1 MATGYAFD
9 FAEEGK
15 PQNVPIIDQP
25 TRKDPGYMAINP
37 AWLIEQNKLMTHL
50 PWYRNNYKREDA
62 IEELE
67 EQPIGSFLVRYSSQ
81 PGHYAISAQMGY
93 ALEHMLI
100 LPSWDSTRCA
110 RGETL
115 YRLGS
120 KSTKLFVSIP
130 DLIQFY
136 THTPFYTDH
145 QGTRHFFR
153 KWKDNASP
161 AALDAYMELR
171 PTHLKPGYDVA
182 AGSGPTY
189 DTARQNN
196 DSSDLYFSVA
206 EPTYSMASKDGEYDL
221 PKNKHAYFDTSPK
234 VDDIVGVSNPTY
246 SLQNQ
251 MKKMQMGNDTYD
263 NATNSADPL
272 ALSVS
277 DRRVYKNLFTLSR
290 PQAGVLQPGE
300 AVGFFRASN
309 LTDQTLGTIWT
320 MVNAHKT
327 GNMNSEQFYQ
337 ALKLLSLAQQDLSLM
352 SPDNLRLPCE
362 LPDLGDFS
370 VEAEAMH

>member
-1 MATGYAFD
+1 MNAPLVEAPP
-9 FAEEGK
+9 K
-15 PQNVPIIDQP
+15 Q
-25 TRKDPGYMAINP
+25 KDPGYMAINP
-37 AWLIEQNKLMTHL
+37 AWLVEQNKLMTNL

-67 EQPIGSFLVRYSSQ
+67 EQQIGSFVVRYSSQ

-100 LPSWDSTRCA
+100 LPSWDPTRCA

-153 KWKDNASP
+153 KWKDTASKD
-161 AALDAYMELR
+161 ALDAYMELR

-182 AGSGPTY
+182 SGAIPTY
-189 DTARQNN
+189 DTARATAAG
-196 DSSDLYFSVA
+196 DSYFSVGLPGDEQYA
-206 EPTYSMASKDGEYDL
+206 L
-221 PKNKHAYFDTSPK
+221 PKEKTGYFDTSPQE
-234 VDDIVGVSNPTY
+234 DLATGGVSNPTY
-246 SLQNQ
+246 LMQQQRALQT
-251 MKKMQMGNDTYD
+251 GADAYD
-263 NATNSADPL
+263 KGTNAGDPL
-272 ALSVS
+272 SLSSRDRQIYEALF
-277 DRRVYKNLFTLSR
+277 KLSQ
-290 PQAGVLQPGE
+290 PKGGVLQPGE
-300 AVGFFRASN
+300 AVGFFRASGLPN
-309 LTDQTLGTIWT
+309 QTLGMIWT
-320 MVNAHKT
+320 LVNAHIT
-327 GNMNSEQFYQ
+327 GNMNKEQFFQ
-337 ALKLLSLAQQDLSLM
+337 ALKLLALAQQDLSLM
-352 SPDNLRLPCE
+352 ALENLTQPSE

-370 VEAEAMH
+370 NQAEAMV